1 MKRMNRR
8 AFVTTVETIG
18 IACVVPG
25 LLTACASVRYAKS
38 TVESDRLVV
47 LRTDLSTS
55 GTVLVETPDEQ
66 LPILLR
72 RVSDTD
78 FVALSTKCTHRG
90 CQVENAGTQLACPCH
105 GSVFSLTGERLQGPA
120 DRPLTRFAVSA
131 DARSIFISRKAVSE

>member
-1 MKRMNRR
+1 MNRR
-8 AFVTTVETIG
+8 DFVATVETFG

-25 LLTACASVRYAKS
+25 LLAGCASVRYAKS
-38 TVESDRLVV
+38 SVESDRLVV
-47 LRTDLSTS
+47 LRTDLAAS

-72 RVSDTD
+72 RVSDTE

-90 CQVENAGTQLACPCH
+90 CQVENAGTQLSCPCH

-131 DARSIFISRKAVSE
+131 DDRSIFISRRAVNG